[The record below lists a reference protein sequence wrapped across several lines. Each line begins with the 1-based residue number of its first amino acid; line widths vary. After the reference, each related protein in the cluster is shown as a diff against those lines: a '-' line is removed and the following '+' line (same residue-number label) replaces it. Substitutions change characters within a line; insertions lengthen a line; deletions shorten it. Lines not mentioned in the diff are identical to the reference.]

1 MHAEYKSERYLCS
14 LTRSLFLSSLLN
26 AHIYAHVTSSTI
38 QSDDVELIVQCTQW
52 FAVCDFWGKKFMY
65 INFLDIQDT
74 HIAQSM
80 LNSFTIINDKIVQ
93 FN

>member
-38 QSDDVELIVQCTQW
+38 QSDDVELIVQCTQ
-52 FAVCDFWGKKFMY
+52 
-65 INFLDIQDT
+65 
-74 HIAQSM
+74 
-80 LNSFTIINDKIVQ
+80 
-93 FN
+93 